1 MNNYQFCVQWILS
14 QQQEKN
20 IKVLD
25 YGCGVGK
32 IVESLRKSKVNAFGC
47 DVFYEGANRL
57 SQVSR
62 QFLEST
68 IIRKMDNNTIPF
80 EDASFDFVINN
91 QVIEH
96 VENIDIVLT
105 EIQRVLKSGGKVLN
119 LFPDM
124 GVWREGHCGIPFLH
138 WFPKGSRFRVFYAVL
153 LRMIGFGKHKDGK
166 SILQWGI
173 DFCDYLDKWTHYRT
187 RKEIVFHYSKY
198 FCNITHIED
207 YWLQQRL
214 GIRKKRIVSWLP
226 KQMQRFLVWKF
237 AGLIF
242 VTSKSI

>member
-119 LFPDM
+119 LFPDSSN
-124 GVWREGHCGIPFLH
+124 VT
-138 WFPKGSRFRVFYAVL
+138 L
-153 LRMIGFGKHKDGK
+153 LNRMI
-166 SILQWGI
+166 
-173 DFCDYLDKWTHYRT
+173 
-187 RKEIVFHYSKY
+187 KY
-198 FCNITHIED
+198 FNTANAPF
-207 YWLQQRL
+207 Y
-214 GIRKKRIVSWLP
+214 KKIHSY
-226 KQMQRFLVWKF
+226 RFK
-237 AGLIF
+237 
-242 VTSKSI
+242 KCHN